1 MLSNNNNKNM
11 RCPKQIKVSDESNK
25 YVKFTWFYAEN
36 NLHLF
41 ILVER
46 IMLFV
51 DLDVLLEF
59 FQLFLELGSGLVIY
73 ILEHFQRTGIL
84 CFLWLSDA
92 FHDLTKKR
100 TFLYFNHLK
109 LKLKKYLKLTRFLCS
124 ASRIPSVS
132 LLMMF
137 LLSR

>member
-59 FQLFLELGSGLVIY
+59 FQLFLELGSGLVIN

-84 CFLWLSDA
+84 CFL
-92 FHDLTKKR
+92 
-100 TFLYFNHLK
+100 
-109 LKLKKYLKLTRFLCS
+109 
-124 ASRIPSVS
+124 
-132 LLMMF
+132 
-137 LLSR
+137 